1 MRVAR
6 PPALRFLVRGRGGA
20 PNPAYPICT
29 CEQMGPFPGFIRK
42 RQRRPDFGDRFADGC
57 KIHRFGVKE
66 SLDDFL
72 MA

>member
-1 MRVAR
+1 
-6 PPALRFLVRGRGGA
+6 
-20 PNPAYPICT
+20 
-29 CEQMGPFPGFIRK
+29 MGPFPGFIRK